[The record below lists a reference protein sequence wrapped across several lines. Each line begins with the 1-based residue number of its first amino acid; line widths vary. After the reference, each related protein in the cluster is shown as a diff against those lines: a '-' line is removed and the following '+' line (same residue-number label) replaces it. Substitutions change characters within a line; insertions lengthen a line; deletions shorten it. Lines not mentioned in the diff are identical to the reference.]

1 MSNGKFIVCD
11 PWADTVVAGQAASVD
26 RCDDCGGN
34 ILLVGKRDPGVTYIC
49 NPCLPQRL
57 ASNEPDEV
65 EVTVGDDQPAP
76 EAKLEGDAL
85 WDAMADCKEA
95 SEGNCSCRWCQ
106 HVNPLA
112 ADIAQAI
119 KAHPEADKLTR
130 VFVLIRMLGEAA
142 VAANSMLGLHHRDA
156 SFTAGAVA
164 RELHRVADREHM
176 AAVATMKPI
185 IEEAMREAGI
195 DVEEILRS
203 KLPKE
208 RAH

>member
-1 MSNGKFIVCD
+1 MANGRFNVCERGHAVGIRD
-11 PWADTVVAGQAASVD
+11 GL
-26 RCDDCGGN
+26 CDDCGASI
-34 ILLVGKRDPGVTYIC
+34 ILDGDGKAGTTYIC
-49 NPCLPQRL
+49 TECLPARL
-57 ASNEPDEV
+57 ARPDEPDEV
-65 EVTVGDDQPAP
+65 DVTIGGDDQPRP
-76 EAKLEGDAL
+76 EAKLEGEAL

-95 SEGNCSCRWCQ
+95 SEGNCRCRWCQ

-142 VAANSMLGLHHRDA
+142 VAANSVLGLHHRDA

-185 IEEAMREAGI
+185 IEEALREAGV
-195 DVEEILRS
+195 DVEEILRTR
-203 KLPKE
+203 LPKE